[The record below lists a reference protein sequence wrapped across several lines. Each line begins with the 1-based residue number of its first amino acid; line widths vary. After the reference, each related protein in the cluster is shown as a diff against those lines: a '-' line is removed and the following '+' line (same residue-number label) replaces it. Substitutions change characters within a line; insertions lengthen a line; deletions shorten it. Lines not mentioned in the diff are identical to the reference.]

1 MGITITKAILALI
14 AGIGV
19 FLIAVRL
26 LSRNIEAVSGHRL
39 KTLFSKTSKSKFLGV
54 GLGTV
59 TAAVIQSS
67 GAVTVMVIGFIN
79 AGLMTLAQ
87 GATIAFGANIGTT
100 ITGQIVALG
109 MFGNNTISTT
119 IIFMSF
125 AGIGSFMLLFAKKD
139 MLQKIGSIIAGF
151 GLLFVGLDTMA
162 SAMRVFAEME
172 GLTSFISQITNP
184 ILLVL
189 IGTALTAL
197 LQSSSVMSS
206 ILITMVF
213 SGLITMDQGIYVL
226 IGSNIGAG
234 IVAILASIGSTQDA
248 KRVALIHMVF
258 NIFGAVVFLVIGAIM
273 KAASGGNITFGYIMH
288 LMFPTAPQT
297 QLAMFHTIYNVIK
310 VLLFLPLTGVTCKLF
325 TKIIKDKKTT
335 QDDDTP
341 KLMYI
346 EDHFLK
352 TPPIAVGMVKK
363 EVERMMAI
371 AVLNFNISID
381 IVCTLDFSS
390 QEEFKKNENTLNFLN
405 RAITKY
411 IVKFP
416 RDQISDIDNIF
427 LSTIYH
433 VVSDLERIG
442 DYAENIVEY
451 ATSLQSGSNT
461 FSEDAIKEV
470 RNLQDIINE
479 LQGKVTTIFSEQSTA
494 LLQDAYDIEDDVDNI
509 TQEMADNHIK
519 RLDEGICSPEVGAL
533 YLELT
538 SNVERIADHFINVA
552 KSTRKYAKTPITSK

>member
-1 MGITITKAILALI
+1 MGVTITKAILALI

-26 LSRNIEAVSGHRL
+26 LSRNIEAISGHRL

-125 AGIGSFMLLFAKKD
+125 AGIGAFMLLFAKKD
-139 MLQKIGSIIAGF
+139 TIQKIGSIIAGF
-151 GLLFVGLDTMA
+151 GLLFVGLDTMS
-162 SAMRVFAEME
+162 SAMKVFAEME

-213 SGLITMDQGIYVL
+213 SGLLTMDQGIYVL
-226 IGSNIGAG
+226 IGSNIGAV
-234 IVAILASIGSTQDA
+234 IVAVLASIGSTQDA
-248 KRVALIHMVF
+248 KRVALIDIVF
-258 NIFGAVVFLVIGAIM
+258 NVFGAVVFLVVGAIM
-273 KAASGGNITFGYIMH
+273 KAASGGDITFGYIMN
-288 LMFPTAPQT
+288 LMFPNAPQT

-310 VLLFLPLTGVTCKLF
+310 VLIFLPLTGVTCKLF
-325 TKIIKDKKTT
+325 TKIIRDKKPT

-416 RDQISDIDNIF
+416 RDQISDKDNIF

-479 LQGKVTTIFSEQSTA
+479 LQSKVTTIFSEQSTL

-509 TQEMADNHIK
+509 TQEMSDNHIK

-552 KSTRKYAKTPITSK
+552 KSTRKYAKTPVTSK